1 MLIVSSLFTPQ
12 QPLPPP
18 LVDEVK
24 EVLHIG
30 NGNNVPLFIPRH
42 SPVIHGVGVVVM
54 QELQ

>member
-12 QPLPPP
+12 QPLPP

-30 NGNNVPLFIPRH
+30 NGNNIPLFIPRH